1 MLNTIITIAQLATAI
16 ILIVLVLLQNRQGG
30 GLSGIF
36 GGGDSSG
43 AYRTK
48 RGLEKSI
55 FITTIIFSILFI
67 GLSLANLL
75 LKA

>member
-1 MLNTIITIAQLATAI
+1 MLNTIITIAQLATAV
-16 ILIVLVLLQNRQGG
+16 ILIVLVLLQNRAG

-36 GGGDSSG
+36 GGSEMSG

-55 FITTIIFSILFI
+55 FIATIIFSILFV